1 MEQGSHPWMR
11 WRTKV
16 LGAYALTFA
25 AAAVLIGYL
34 PFGLSGSSSTI
45 ASTFLSSLRTSYL
58 PPGWQVILSNSA
70 GSEVDAI
77 ASILMAFLVC
87 YPIAAYG
94 AIRIVSPPDLGK
106 KTIAALVVGAAFVFY
121 GGAVWGLAADRS
133 YLAASLN
140 PFSGMITIVPIV
152 SGYDFYVILMRGI
165 LGWAL
170 VFVAP
175 IFLTFFLELR
185 RARGLRWHL

>member
-1 MEQGSHPWMR
+1 MEHSSHIGMR

-16 LGAYALTFA
+16 VGAYALTFA
-25 AAAVLIGYL
+25 AVAVLVSFL
-34 PFGLSGSSSTI
+34 PLGLSGSSSTI
-45 ASTFLSSLRTSYL
+45 ASTFLSSLKESYL
-58 PPGWQVILSNSA
+58 PPGWQVIFPSSA
-70 GSEVDAI
+70 RSEVNAI
-77 ASILMAFLVC
+77 ASILLAFLVC

-94 AIRIVSPPDLGK
+94 AIRHVSPPDLGR

-121 GGAVWGLAADRS
+121 GGAAWGLAADR
-133 YLAASLN
+133 YYIISLV
-140 PFSGMITIVPIV
+140 PFSSVPGITPVI
-152 SGYDFYVILMRGI
+152 SGYDFYIVQMQGI

-170 VFVAP
+170 VFIAP